1 VNLQVNDLSRKIWTT
16 KGEELEAV
24 KKGFFECL
32 E

>member
-1 VNLQVNDLSRKIWTT
+1 MTFLGRYGT
-16 KGEELEAV
+16 KGEELEAA